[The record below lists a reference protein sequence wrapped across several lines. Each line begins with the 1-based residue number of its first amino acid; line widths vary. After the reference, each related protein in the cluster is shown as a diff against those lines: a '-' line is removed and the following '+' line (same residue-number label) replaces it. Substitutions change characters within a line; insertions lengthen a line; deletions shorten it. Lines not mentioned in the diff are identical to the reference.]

1 MLEKYREFE
10 QCIVEAFT
18 HLGFT
23 PRLLMEQRDVGFD
36 FVLTLNEVAQ
46 YAVEV
51 KYYKSAHAKSSLIKT
66 SAQRLLNA
74 AKAQRISKAILV
86 LSSAISP
93 GLRVELENDFQISIV
108 DRVDLLMMTSNHP
121 ELNDKIRSLL
131 EIEATTESRS
141 PGETVERIRA
151 SNRSTETVPETEQ
164 ETEGRDLCE
173 ELKIIGKGKSNW
185 RDYEIKS
192 AEALKYLFGEDLSGW
207 HDQKRT
213 DDGLNRYDLI
223 CRAKPL
229 SEFWSFVIDDL
240 GSRYVLFEF
249 KNYVGFIKQGQV
261 LTTEKY
267 LLIKAL
273 RSVAFILSRKGPD
286 KNALLTAQGAMREHG
301 KLMIMLTDDHI
312 CTMLKMKDEG
322 DDPADY
328 LFELV
333 DKFLMALPR

>member
-1 MLEKYREFE
+1 
-10 QCIVEAFT
+10 
-18 HLGFT
+18 
-23 PRLLMEQRDVGFD
+23 MEQRDIGFD

-51 KYYKSAHAKSSLIKT
+51 KYYKSAHAKSTLIKT

-86 LSSAISP
+86 LSSDIAP
-93 GLRVELENDFQISIV
+93 GLREELEKDFQISIV
-108 DRVDLLMMTSNHP
+108 DRTDLLVMTSNRP

-131 EIEATTESRS
+131 ETEASTGPRS
-141 PGETVERIRA
+141 PGEAVERIRA
-151 SNRSTETVPETEQ
+151 SNRNTESVPETEQ
-164 ETEGRDLCE
+164 ETKGHDLCE
-173 ELKIIGKGKSNW
+173 ELKSIGKGKSNW

-192 AEALKYLFGEDLSGW
+192 AEALRYLFGEDLNGW

-223 CRAKPL
+223 CRVKPL

-286 KNALLTAQGAMREHG
+286 KNAFLTTQGAMREHG
-301 KLMIMLTDDHI
+301 KLMIMLTDDDI
-312 CTMLKMKDEG
+312 CAMLKMKDEG

-333 DKFLMALPR
+333 DEFLMALPR